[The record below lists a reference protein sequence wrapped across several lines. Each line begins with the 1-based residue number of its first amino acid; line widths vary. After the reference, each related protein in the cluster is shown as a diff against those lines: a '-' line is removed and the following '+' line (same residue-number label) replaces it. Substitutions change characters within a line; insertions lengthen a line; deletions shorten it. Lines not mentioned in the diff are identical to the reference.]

1 MYLTQSSF
9 HGKTGYPMPHR
20 IIRPEELPDSEKT
33 YPNRWMED
41 RNLRSLHTRVGST
54 KAPAVTVRS
63 RRDSSANVGMGPQ
76 AFGGSAGLLNV

>member
-9 HGKTGYPMPHR
+9 HGKTGYPMPNR

-54 KAPAVTVRS
+54 QAPATTVRA
-63 RRDSSANVGMGPQ
+63 RRESSAHVGRNAQ
-76 AFGGSAGLLNV
+76 

>member
-9 HGKTGYPMPHR
+9 HGKTGHPYPNR

-54 KAPAVTVRS
+54 QAPTVAS
-63 RRDSSANVGMGPQ
+63 RARRENSAHVSRGPQ
-76 AFGGSAGLLNV
+76 PFGGNSGLLNV